1 MLKRKERD
9 KMLHNSRICIIISTI
24 VALAICLIAFD
35 ASNGGMDMDKGS
47 IVAIIIAIVG
57 LIGSVLGD
65 LIQSKKQG
73 DVTTKVHGDTAEMK
87 PQVKNIEKMS
97 GKIPDDVVEKL
108 APNIQTISSMS
119 SKVDEIYTE
128 IEHRKRTRYELST
141 VVQTKEYFVEG
152 IEQLYAKNGQLEGEN
167 RALRQQLRKAQ
178 EQNQF
183 LSDKL
188 SELSEVNCELNKQ
201 LNDQNRDNQQEN
213 QAPTLF

>member
-1 MLKRKERD
+1 
-9 KMLHNSRICIIISTI
+9 MLHNSRIYIIISTI
-24 VALAICLIAFD
+24 TALAIWLIAYNVYD
-35 ASNGGMDMDKGS
+35 GGIDMDKGS

-73 DVTTKVHGDTAEMK
+73 DVTTKVHADTSEMK
-87 PQVKNIEKMS
+87 PQVTNIEKIS
-97 GKIPDDVVEKL
+97 EKIPDEVVEKL
-108 APNIQTISSMS
+108 APNIQTVSSIS

-128 IEHRKRTRYELST
+128 VEHRKRTRYELST
-141 VVQTKEYFVEG
+141 VVQTKDYFVEG
-152 IEQLYAKNGQLEGEN
+152 IEQLYAKNSQLEGEN
-167 RALRQQLRKAQ
+167 RALRQQLKQTQ

-188 SELSEVNCELNKQ
+188 NELSEVNCELNKQ
-201 LNDQNRDNQQEN
+201 FNNQNRDN